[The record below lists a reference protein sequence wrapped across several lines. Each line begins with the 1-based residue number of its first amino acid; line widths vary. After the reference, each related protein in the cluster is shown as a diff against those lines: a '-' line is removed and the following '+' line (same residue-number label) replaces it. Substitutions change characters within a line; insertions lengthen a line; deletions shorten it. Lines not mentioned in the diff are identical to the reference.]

1 MVRRRS
7 PRHEFTIEQTRTAH
21 PPEEHPVSTDDHTS
35 SPELID
41 VMIEGLRDWRGEMLA
56 RVRGLIHE
64 AEPDVVET
72 VKWRKP
78 SNPDGVPV
86 WEYDGMICTGE
97 IYKDKV
103 KVTFAQG
110 AALED
115 PSGMYNASLTGGTRR
130 AIDLREG
137 DTLDT
142 EAFRDLITAAVAHNA
157 GG

>member
-1 MVRRRS
+1 MVRQRA
-7 PRHEFTIEQTRTAH
+7 PKDEFTIERTSMAP
-21 PPEEHPVSTDDHTS
+21 PPEEHPVSTDDHTGS
-35 SPELID
+35 TQLID

-56 RVRGLIHE
+56 RVRGSIHE

-115 PSGMYNASLTGGTRR
+115 PSGMYNASLSGGTRR

-142 EAFRDLITAAVAHNA
+142 EAFKDLITAAVALNA